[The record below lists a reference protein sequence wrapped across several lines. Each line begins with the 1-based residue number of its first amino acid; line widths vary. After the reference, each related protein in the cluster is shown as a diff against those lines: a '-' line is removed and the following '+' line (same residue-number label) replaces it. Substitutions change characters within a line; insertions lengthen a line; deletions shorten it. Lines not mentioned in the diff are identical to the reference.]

1 MTTLIQN
8 TAVKPRTAPLALDAG
23 LIAKYSTQGPR
34 YTSYPT
40 ALQFTDQ
47 FTADDYQRHLLRAR
61 SIAAPLSLYV
71 HLPFCRWLCYYCGCN
86 KIVTKKPGVAR
97 EYLDHLAIE
106 IELLTTKIGATRPV
120 TQLHFGGGTPTYLDD
135 AELTELVHLLASH
148 FNLDANQE
156 REYSIEIDPRT
167 VSPDRLAL
175 LRGLGFNRL
184 SFGIQDTD
192 PHVQQ
197 AINRVQH
204 TEEIIALV
212 GAARA
217 YRFNS
222 ISFDLIYGL
231 PRQNCTTL
239 NHTLDDVIALL
250 PDRIALYHYAHL
262 PARFAAQKAIE
273 RHNLPSASEKLAML
287 SLATTRLIEA
297 GYVYIGM
304 DHFVRPEDELAQ
316 CQKEGHLQ
324 RNFQGYS
331 NTLAPDVLGIGV
343 SAISAIGDSYA
354 QNSRDISDY
363 YKKLDAGQ
371 LPIDRGVIKS
381 TEDQIRAYVIMQLAC
396 NLRVSAQAITDKF
409 SISLWEK
416 FADVQPK
423 LEEMQQDG
431 IVIIEHD
438 GITITETGRM
448 MLRNVCMV
456 FDQYLN
462 AHTQSYSKTI

>member
-1 MTTLIQN
+1 MVNIEPPTSQATP
-8 TAVKPRTAPLALDAG
+8 TVLAFDPSLV
-23 LIAKYSTQGPR
+23 AKYSIQGPR

-40 ALQFTDQ
+40 ALLFNEQFTLANYEHHLD
-47 FTADDYQRHLLRAR
+47 TAGTD
-61 SIAAPLSLYV
+61 SAPLSIYV
-71 HLPFCRWLCYYCGCN
+71 HIPFCRWLCYYCGCN
-86 KIVTKKPGVAR
+86 KVVTKRRGVTR
-97 EYLDHLAIE
+97 QYLDHLAIE
-106 IELLTTKIGATRPV
+106 IALLSKRIGASRQV

-396 NLRVSAQAITDKF
+396 NLRVSAQAFTDKF